1 MDSTGKKESNDK
13 VSLHC
18 FSTNCS
24 EVFELSLQGG
34 TLVIGK
40 SSNPYVYEVT
50 ISTNKGGNSGTTANV
65 AFLFVGEN
73 GSSDTLPLSKLTK
86 LKFKRGTVVTVIISL
101 PSSLGQL
108 LYLHIWHDN
117 SGDNPSWYL
126 DHVAIRDVL
135 KDEKWTFMCRDWLA
149 VESGDGRTEKVM
161 YVANITEMANY
172 RYLFLSHS
180 ADGLYDEHLWISVA
194 AKPPQSS
201 FSRVQRASCCLSIL
215 FCTMITNAMF
225 YDSGKVD
232 TSAVFYLGPIKVTMR
247 QLMIGIQSSLIIFPI
262 NLAIT
267 QLFRKS
273 STASMSNL
281 GETGREKSALF
292 KRKPITLPGCFGRRL
307 NLWSE
312 KYLPMTYE
320 ANSTIS
326 ISTHNSAS
334 ADRLTASES
343 VFDLKNVDPKTSQ
356 EKRRKSLYT
365 CLYYLA
371 WVLCFVSVLISAF
384 FTLSYSLQWG
394 SERSQQW
401 LLSFFVSFIQDASI
415 SQPVKVALFSAVI
428 AFVVKFTI
436 EQKEKRQHFKR
447 KKDTVNNSGEKCR
460 LVEAQSEDSIPWDN
474 SKPLQRN
481 ILEKAKIKRMKEI
494 KSSEVMTDIFFYSL
508 FLLLLLMVAY
518 VHRDPI
524 AYEYTKHLEND
535 FSVTVSGL
543 TRIIHI

>member
-1 MDSTGKKESNDK
+1 MWRQKPTS
-13 VSLHC
+13 
-18 FSTNCS
+18 CS

-40 SSNPYVYEVT
+40 SSNAYVYEVT
-50 ISTNKGGNSGTTANV
+50 ISTNKGRNSGTTANIT
-65 AFLFVGEN
+65 FLVVGEN
-73 GSSDTLPLSKLTK
+73 GSSGTLPLSKLTK
-86 LKFKRGTVVTVIISL
+86 VKFRRGTVVTVVLSL

-135 KDEKWTFMCRDWLA
+135 TDEKWNFMCRDWLA
-149 VESGDGRTEKVM
+149 VESGDGRTEKVL
-161 YVANITEMANY
+161 YVANINEMANY

-201 FSRVQRASCCLSIL
+201 FSRVQRASCCMSIL

-225 YDSGKVD
+225 YDSGKAD
-232 TSAVFYLGPIKVTMR
+232 TSSVFYLGPIKITMR

-273 STASMSNL
+273 SNASMSL
-281 GETGREKSALF
+281 REAERAKSVIF
-292 KRKPITLPGCFGRRL
+292 KRKPKLLFDCFDRRVKPL
-307 NLWSE
+307 SK

-326 ISTHNSAS
+326 ISTLKSAS
-334 ADRLTASES
+334 ADRFTDDES
-343 VFDLKNVDPKTSQ
+343 MFNLNNAYTKISQ
-356 EKRRKSLYT
+356 EKKRKSSYM
-365 CLYYLA
+365 CLYYFA
-371 WVLCFVSVLISAF
+371 WVLCFVSVLTSAF

-401 LLSFFVSFIQDASI
+401 LLSFFVSFIQDAAI

-428 AFVVKFTI
+428 AFVIKFTL
-436 EQKEKRQHFKR
+436 EQKEKRQQFKR
-447 KKDTVNNSGEKCR
+447 KKVTLNDKGEKAC
-460 LVEAQSEDSIPWDN
+460 LIETQSEDSIPWDD
-474 SKPLQRN
+474 SQPLRQN
-481 ILEKAKIKRMKEI
+481 ILEKAKMKRMKEI
-494 KSSEVMTDIFFYSL
+494 KSSEVMTDVFFYSL

-518 VHRDPI
+518 GHRDPI
-524 AYEYTKHLEND
+524 AYEYTKHLENY
-535 FSVTVSGL
+535 FSIEVSPISQIS
-543 TRIIHI
+543 RIRRLI

>member
-1 MDSTGKKESNDK
+1 MWRQKPTS
-13 VSLHC
+13 
-18 FSTNCS
+18 CS
-24 EVFELSLQGG
+24 EIFELSLQGG

-40 SSNPYVYEVT
+40 SSNAYVYEVT
-50 ISTNKGGNSGTTANV
+50 ISTNKGRNSGTTANIT
-65 AFLFVGEN
+65 FLVVGEN
-73 GSSDTLPLSKLTK
+73 GSSGTLPLSKLTK
-86 LKFKRGTVVTVIISL
+86 VKFKRGTVVTVVLSL

-126 DHVAIRDVL
+126 DHVAIRNVL
-135 KDEKWTFMCRDWLA
+135 TDEKWNFMCRDWLA
-149 VESGDGRTEKVM
+149 VESGDGRTEKVL
-161 YVANITEMANY
+161 YVANINEMANY

-201 FSRVQRASCCLSIL
+201 FSRVQRVSCCLSIL

-225 YDSGKVD
+225 YDSGKAD
-232 TSAVFYLGPIKVTMR
+232 TSSVFYLGPIKITMR

-273 STASMSNL
+273 SNASMSL
-281 GETGREKSALF
+281 GEAERAKSVIF
-292 KRKPITLPGCFGRRL
+292 KRKPKLLFDCFDRRVKPL
-307 NLWSE
+307 SK

-326 ISTHNSAS
+326 ISTLKSAS
-334 ADRLTASES
+334 ADRFTDDES
-343 VFDLKNVDPKTSQ
+343 MFNLNNAYTKISQ
-356 EKRRKSLYT
+356 EKKRKNLYM
-365 CLYYLA
+365 CLYYFA
-371 WVLCFVSVLISAF
+371 WVLCFVSVLTSAF

-401 LLSFFVSFIQDASI
+401 LLSFFVSFIQDAAI

-428 AFVVKFTI
+428 AFVIKFTL
-436 EQKEKRQHFKR
+436 EQKEKRQQFKR
-447 KKDTVNNSGEKCR
+447 KKVTLNDKGEKAC
-460 LVEAQSEDSIPWDN
+460 LIETQSEDSIPWDD
-474 SKPLQRN
+474 SQPLRKN
-481 ILEKAKIKRMKEI
+481 ILEKAKMKRMKEI
-494 KSSEVMTDIFFYSL
+494 KSSEVMTDVFFYSL

-518 VHRDPI
+518 GHRDPI
-524 AYEYTKHLEND
+524 AYEYTKHLENY
-535 FSVTVSGL
+535 FSIEVSPISQIS
-543 TRIIHI
+543 RIRRLI

>member
-1 MDSTGKKESNDK
+1 MWRQKPTS
-13 VSLHC
+13 
-18 FSTNCS
+18 CS

-40 SSNPYVYEVT
+40 SSNAYVYEVT
-50 ISTNKGGNSGTTANV
+50 ISTNKGRNSGTTANIT
-65 AFLFVGEN
+65 FLVVGEN
-73 GSSDTLPLSKLTK
+73 GSSGTLPLSKLTK
-86 LKFKRGTVVTVIISL
+86 VKFRRGTVVTVVLSL

-135 KDEKWTFMCRDWLA
+135 TDEKWNFMCRDWLA
-149 VESGDGRTEKVM
+149 VESGDGRTEKVL
-161 YVANITEMANY
+161 YVANINEMANY

-225 YDSGKVD
+225 YDSGKAD
-232 TSAVFYLGPIKVTMR
+232 TSSVFYLGPIKITMR

-273 STASMSNL
+273 SNASLSL
-281 GETGREKSALF
+281 GEAERAKSVIF
-292 KRKPITLPGCFGRRL
+292 KRKPKLLFDCFDRRVKPL
-307 NLWSE
+307 SK

-320 ANSTIS
+320 AKSTIS
-326 ISTHNSAS
+326 ISTLKSAS
-334 ADRLTASES
+334 ADRFTDDES
-343 VFDLKNVDPKTSQ
+343 MFNLNNAYTKISQ
-356 EKRRKSLYT
+356 EKKRKSSYM
-365 CLYYLA
+365 CLYYFA
-371 WVLCFVSVLISAF
+371 WVLCFVSVLTSAF

-401 LLSFFVSFIQDASI
+401 LLSFFVSFIQDAAI

-428 AFVVKFTI
+428 AFVIKFTL
-436 EQKEKRQHFKR
+436 EQKEKRQQFKR
-447 KKDTVNNSGEKCR
+447 KKVTLNDKGEKAC
-460 LVEAQSEDSIPWDN
+460 LIETQSEDSIPWDD
-474 SKPLQRN
+474 SQPLRKN
-481 ILEKAKIKRMKEI
+481 ILEKAKMKRMKEI
-494 KSSEVMTDIFFYSL
+494 KSSEVMTDVFFYSL

-518 VHRDPI
+518 GHRDPI
-524 AYEYTKHLEND
+524 AYEYTKHLENY
-535 FSVTVSGL
+535 FSIEVSPISQIS
-543 TRIIHI
+543 RIRRLI

>member
-1 MDSTGKKESNDK
+1 MWRQKPTS
-13 VSLHC
+13 
-18 FSTNCS
+18 CS
-24 EVFELSLQGG
+24 EIFELSLQGG

-40 SSNPYVYEVT
+40 SSNAYVYEVT
-50 ISTNKGGNSGTTANV
+50 ISTNKGRNSGTTANIT
-65 AFLFVGEN
+65 FLVVGEN
-73 GSSDTLPLSKLTK
+73 GSSGTLPLSKLTK
-86 LKFKRGTVVTVIISL
+86 VKFKRGTVVTVVLSL

-126 DHVAIRDVL
+126 DHVAIRNVL
-135 KDEKWTFMCRDWLA
+135 TDEKWNFMCRDWLA
-149 VESGDGRTEKVM
+149 VESGDGRTEKVL
-161 YVANITEMANY
+161 YVANINEMANY

-225 YDSGKVD
+225 YDSGKAD
-232 TSAVFYLGPIKVTMR
+232 TSSVFYLGPIKITMR

-273 STASMSNL
+273 SNASMSL
-281 GETGREKSALF
+281 GEAERAKSVIF
-292 KRKPITLPGCFGRRL
+292 KRKPKLLFDCFDRRVKPL
-307 NLWSE
+307 SK

-326 ISTHNSAS
+326 ISTLKSAS
-334 ADRLTASES
+334 ADRFTDDES
-343 VFDLKNVDPKTSQ
+343 IFNLNNAYTKISQ
-356 EKRRKSLYT
+356 EKKRKNLYM
-365 CLYYLA
+365 CLYYFA
-371 WVLCFVSVLISAF
+371 WVLCFVSVLTSAF

-401 LLSFFVSFIQDASI
+401 LLSFFVSFIQDAAI

-428 AFVVKFTI
+428 AFVIKFTL
-436 EQKEKRQHFKR
+436 EQKEKRQQFKR
-447 KKDTVNNSGEKCR
+447 KKVTLNDKGEKAC
-460 LVEAQSEDSIPWDN
+460 LIETQSEDSIPWDD
-474 SKPLQRN
+474 SQPLRKN
-481 ILEKAKIKRMKEI
+481 ILEKAKMKRMKEI
-494 KSSEVMTDIFFYSL
+494 KSSEVMTDVFFYSL

-518 VHRDPI
+518 GHRDPI
-524 AYEYTKHLEND
+524 AYEYTKHLENY
-535 FSVTVSGL
+535 FSIEVSPISQIS
-543 TRIIHI
+543 RIRRLI

>member
-1 MDSTGKKESNDK
+1 MWRQKPTS
-13 VSLHC
+13 
-18 FSTNCS
+18 CS

-40 SSNPYVYEVT
+40 SSNAYVYEVT
-50 ISTNKGGNSGTTANV
+50 ISTNKGRNSGTTANIT
-65 AFLFVGEN
+65 FLVVGEN
-73 GSSDTLPLSKLTK
+73 GSSGTLPLSKLTK
-86 LKFKRGTVVTVIISL
+86 VKFKRGTVVTVVLSL

-135 KDEKWTFMCRDWLA
+135 TDEKWNFMCRDWLA
-149 VESGDGRTEKVM
+149 VESGDGRTEKVL
-161 YVANITEMANY
+161 YVANINEMANY

-225 YDSGKVD
+225 YDSGKAD
-232 TSAVFYLGPIKVTMR
+232 TSSVFYLGPIKITMR

-273 STASMSNL
+273 SNASMSL
-281 GETGREKSALF
+281 GEAERAKSVIF
-292 KRKPITLPGCFGRRL
+292 KRKPKLLFDCFDRRVKPL
-307 NLWSE
+307 SK

-326 ISTHNSAS
+326 ISTLKSAS
-334 ADRLTASES
+334 ADRFTDDES
-343 VFDLKNVDPKTSQ
+343 MFKLNNAYTKISQ
-356 EKRRKSLYT
+356 EKKRKSLYM
-365 CLYYLA
+365 CLYYFA
-371 WVLCFVSVLISAF
+371 WVLCFVSVLTSAF

-401 LLSFFVSFIQDASI
+401 LLSFFVSFIQDAAI

-428 AFVVKFTI
+428 AFVIKFTL
-436 EQKEKRQHFKR
+436 EQKEKRQQFKR
-447 KKDTVNNSGEKCR
+447 KKVTLNDKGEKAC
-460 LVEAQSEDSIPWDN
+460 LIETQSEDSIPWDD
-474 SKPLQRN
+474 SQPLRKN
-481 ILEKAKIKRMKEI
+481 TLEKAKMKRMKEI
-494 KSSEVMTDIFFYSL
+494 KSSEVMTDVFFYSL

-518 VHRDPI
+518 GHRDPI
-524 AYEYTKHLEND
+524 AYEYTKHLENY
-535 FSVTVSGL
+535 FSIEVSPISQIS
-543 TRIIHI
+543 RIRRLI

>member
-1 MDSTGKKESNDK
+1 MWRQKLTS
-13 VSLHC
+13 
-18 FSTNCS
+18 CS

-40 SSNPYVYEVT
+40 SSNAYVYEVT
-50 ISTNKGGNSGTTANV
+50 ISTNKGRNSGTTANIT
-65 AFLFVGEN
+65 FLVVGEN
-73 GSSDTLPLSKLTK
+73 GSSGTLPMSKLTK
-86 LKFKRGTVVTVIISL
+86 VKFKRGTVVTVVLSL

-135 KDEKWTFMCRDWLA
+135 TDEKWNFMCRDWLA
-149 VESGDGRTEKVM
+149 VESGDGRTEKVL
-161 YVANITEMANY
+161 YVANINEMANY

-225 YDSGKVD
+225 YDSGKAD
-232 TSAVFYLGPIKVTMR
+232 TSSVFYLGPIKITMR

-273 STASMSNL
+273 SNASMSL
-281 GETGREKSALF
+281 GEAERAKSVIF
-292 KRKPITLPGCFGRRL
+292 KRKPKLLVDCFDRRVKPL
-307 NLWSE
+307 SK

-326 ISTHNSAS
+326 ISTLKSAS
-334 ADRLTASES
+334 ADRFTDDES
-343 VFDLKNVDPKTSQ
+343 MFNLDNAYTKISQ
-356 EKRRKSLYT
+356 EKKRKSLYM
-365 CLYYLA
+365 CLYYFA
-371 WVLCFVSVLISAF
+371 WVLCFVSVLTSAF

-401 LLSFFVSFIQDASI
+401 LLSFFVSFIQDAAI

-428 AFVVKFTI
+428 AFVIKFTL
-436 EQKEKRQHFKR
+436 EQKEKRQQFKR
-447 KKDTVNNSGEKCR
+447 KKVTLNDKGEKAC
-460 LVEAQSEDSIPWDN
+460 LIETQSEDSIPWDD
-474 SKPLQRN
+474 SQPLRRN
-481 ILEKAKIKRMKEI
+481 ILEKAKMKRMKEI
-494 KSSEVMTDIFFYSL
+494 KSSEVMTDVFFYSL

-518 VHRDPI
+518 GHRDPI
-524 AYEYTKHLEND
+524 AYEYTKHLENY
-535 FSVTVSGL
+535 FSIEVSPISQIS
-543 TRIIHI
+543 RIRRLI